1 MADPLEI
8 VEDCFGLISSVVNL
22 IILWKNKDQYLNS
35 VKEFINSIGDT
46 LKKHEANESLKK

>member
-1 MADPLEI
+1 
-8 VEDCFGLISSVVNL
+8 LISSVVNL